1 MNREEK
7 IKAFVMAYDI
17 EVPAAKVENELNY
30 IKAQLRH
37 GMQYDALTGGAFHPF
52 PEAELAEQREELE
65 KLAYFEVKQE
75 LVIKDIIER
84 RQFSASKEELE
95 TEAAAM
101 AARQGCTVEM
111 IRSFFGADLAMLERD
126 VKIKKAED
134 WICEQT

>member
-37 GMQYDALTGGAFHPF
+37 GMQYDALTGGGLHPF
-52 PEAELAEQREELE
+52 PEMELAEQREELE
-65 KLAYFEVKQE
+65 KLAHFEVKQE

-84 RQFSASKEELE
+84 QQFKVSKEELE
-95 TEAAAM
+95 AEAAAM
-101 AARQGCTVEM
+101 AVRQGCTVEM

-134 WICEQT
+134 WICEQV

>member
-37 GMQYDALTGGAFHPF
+37 GMQYDTLTGGALHIF
-52 PEAELAEQREELE
+52 PEAELEAQRAELE

-75 LVIKDIIER
+75 LVLKDIVEQQR
-84 RQFSASKEELE
+84 FSVTKEELE
-95 TEAAAM
+95 AEAAAM

-111 IRSFFGADLAMLERD
+111 IQSFFGENLAMLERD
-126 VKIKKAED
+126 VKMKKAED
-134 WICEQT
+134 WICAQQ

>member
-7 IKAFVMAYDI
+7 IKDFVTAYDI
-17 EVPAAKVENELNY
+17 EVPAAKVESELNY

-37 GMQYDALTGGAFHPF
+37 GMQYDALTGGGLHPF

-65 KLAYFEVKQE
+65 KLAYYEVKQE

-84 RQFSASKEELE
+84 RQFSVTKEELE
-95 TEAAAM
+95 SEAEAM

-111 IRSFFGADLAMLERD
+111 IRGFFGADLAMLERD
-126 VKIKKAED
+126 VKTKKAEE
-134 WICEQT
+134 WICEQI

>member
-65 KLAYFEVKQE
+65 KLAHFEVKQE
-75 LVIKDIIER
+75 LVIREIIER
-84 RQFSASKEELE
+84 QQFTVSKEELE
-95 TEAAAM
+95 AEAAAM
-101 AARQGCTVEM
+101 AVRQGCTVEM
-111 IRSFFGADLAMLERD
+111 IRGFFGADLAMLERD
-126 VKIKKAED
+126 VKTKKAEE
-134 WICEQT
+134 WICEQI